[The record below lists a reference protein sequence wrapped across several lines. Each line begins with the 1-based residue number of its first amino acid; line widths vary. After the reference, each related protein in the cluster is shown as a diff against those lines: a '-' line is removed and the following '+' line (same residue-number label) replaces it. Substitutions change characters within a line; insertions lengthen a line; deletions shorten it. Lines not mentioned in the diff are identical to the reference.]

1 MTDCDYL
8 PTAKNDEVVSSAMQE
23 SIEHPSVS
31 IFREYLRIPSV
42 HPDVNYDECVKFI
55 KKQANSLGLL
65 WMVYSCTPGNPVVV
79 LTWTGTQ
86 PELPSVLLNSHMDV
100 VPAYPDKWTHDPFAA
115 EKDDQG
121 NIYGR
126 GAQDM
131 KSVGIQYLEAI
142 RRLKK
147 NGVKLKRTVHV
158 SFVPDEE
165 GGDNG
170 MCKFVNTSEFKSLN
184 VGCSL
189 DEARASPE
197 DYFYVYYGERTIWK
211 PVVTCTGDTGHGSAF
226 VKNTAA
232 NKARI
237 IIDRFLDW
245 RQQELDKLQSDAS
258 LTVSDVT
265 TINLTTLSGGVQM
278 NVVPAEIKLGFDIR
292 LSNDNDFD
300 LVSEKL
306 EGFCREAGEGTS
318 ITYVSKNPIV
328 SPTCIDSSNPW
339 WTAFKHAADKM
350 GVHLKPII
358 TPGGTDSRFLRK
370 VGISAFGFSP
380 MNNTPTLLHDND
392 EFLNEKVFLRGID
405 IYYGIIKSLAN
416 H

>member
-1 MTDCDYL
+1 MSECGSLSTDGGEE
-8 PTAKNDEVVSSAMQE
+8 TSAMQE
-23 SIEHPSVS
+23 TIEHPAVTN
-31 IFREYLRIPSV
+31 FREYLRIPSV
-42 HPDVNYDECVKFI
+42 HPDINYDECVKFI

-65 WMVYSCTPGNPVVV
+65 WMVYSCAPGKPVVV
-79 LTWTGTQ
+79 LTWTGSR
-86 PELPSVLLNSHMDV
+86 PELPSLLLNSHMDV
-100 VPAYPDKWTHDPFAA
+100 VPAYPEKWTHDPFAA

-147 NGVKLKRTVHV
+147 NGVTLKRTIHV
-158 SFVPDEE
+158 TFVPDEE
-165 GGDNG
+165 KGNDG
-170 MCKFVNTSEFKSLN
+170 MCKFVNTPEFRSLN
-184 VGCSL
+184 VACSL

-197 DYFYVYYGERTIWK
+197 DHFYVYYGERTIWK

-232 NKARI
+232 SKARVVI
-237 IIDRFLDW
+237 NRFLDW
-245 RQQELDKLQSDAS
+245 RQQELDKLQSDPS

-265 TINLTTLSGGVQM
+265 TVNLTTLNGGVQM

-292 LSNDNDFD
+292 LSSDNDFNT
-300 LVSEKL
+300 VTKKL
-306 EGFCREAGEGTS
+306 EGYCQEAGEGTS
-318 ITYVSKNPIV
+318 ITYESKYPIV
-328 SPTCIDSSNPW
+328 PPTCIDDSNPW
-339 WTAFKHAADKM
+339 WNAFRRAADKM
-350 GVHLKPII
+350 GLHLKPII
-358 TPGGTDSRFLRK
+358 TPGGTDSRFLR
-370 VGISAFGFSP
+370 VLGISAFGFSP

-405 IYYGIIKSLAN
+405 IYYGLIKSLAN